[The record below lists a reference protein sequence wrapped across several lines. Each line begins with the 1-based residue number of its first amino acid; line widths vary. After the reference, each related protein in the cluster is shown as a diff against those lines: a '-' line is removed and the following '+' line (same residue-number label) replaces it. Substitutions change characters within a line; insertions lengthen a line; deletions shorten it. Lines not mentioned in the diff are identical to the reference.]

1 MGEILTYQE
10 EPGDIHDLYAVAVKR
25 PADDT
30 TVGHNPR
37 TMYTILYYIT
47 TCCLFLR
54 RGSINCEVTGSRQYS
69 SDLLQGGLEVPCSLT
84 FIETEGDTNTVEQLL
99 NHAPTNITI
108 YTKSVTPASQL
119 IEPASKKR

>member
-84 FIETEGDTNTVEQLL
+84 FIETEGDSCSEYQLENSL
-99 NHAPTNITI
+99 RKNLSQI
-108 YTKSVTPASQL
+108 Y
-119 IEPASKKR
+119 